1 MAVDAV
7 DTVEDTDE
15 RTDMLEGV
23 RFAAGGDNDN
33 FLLSAGEGG
42 GRLPFVVET
51 LEAVESALART
62 TFCDD
67 PVAVDL
73 TLVEEAVD
81 ITLERAAELG
91 VMSDFAV
98 SKFVEPSLVVD
109 IVELGLERPEGG
121 RREEG
126 PATVLRIV
134 GTCDL
139 VDFIEA
145 TEDRKREDASLADV
159 VEVKCLRG
167 VGVLGVGIELAVESR
182 VDSRIEV
189 REEES
194 DGVVCPGVSF
204 ESGLAVD
211 TLIVLRVA
219 VVARD
224 AVE

>member
-1 MAVDAV
+1 M
-7 DTVEDTDE
+7 
-15 RTDMLEGV
+15 
-23 RFAAGGDNDN
+23 
-33 FLLSAGEGG
+33 
-42 GRLPFVVET
+42 
-51 LEAVESALART
+51 
-62 TFCDD
+62 
-67 PVAVDL
+67 
-73 TLVEEAVD
+73 LVEEAVD

-109 IVELGLERPEGG
+109 IVELGLERPEGE
-121 RREEG
+121 RRVEG

-145 TEDRKREDASLADV
+145 TEERKREDASLADV

-182 VDSRIEV
+182 VESRIEV

-194 DGVVCPGVSF
+194 DGVAYPGVSF
-204 ESGLAVD
+204 ESGLALD